1 MAASTLCLRV
11 VFPHVCLS
19 HVLHLYNV
27 YMMCVQMHPCLH
39 TCTCEGQTTTSVVVP
54 PAQSSLDFFSIYFV
68 CELMYLGKCMHS
80 GGQRVTLR
88 VILPGAWVCDTIVS
102 LILLDT

>member
-1 MAASTLCLRV
+1 MCLRV
-11 VFPHVCLS
+11 VFPHVRLS
-19 HVLHLYNV
+19 HVPHLLCV
-27 YMMCVQMHPCLH
+27 YMMCVQMHPRLH

-54 PAQSSLDFFSIYFV
+54 AAQSSLDFFFSIYFV

-88 VILPGAWVCDTIVS
+88 VIPPGANHLGFV
-102 LILLDT
+102 IL